1 MSGSASYY
9 LLVASSIRPR
19 WSCCMIDNVS
29 LLPRCSDYLYLEQ
42 IK

>member
-19 WSCCMIDNVS
+19 WSYFLINNESLRPFLVS
-29 LLPRCSDYLYLEQ
+29 GAN
-42 IK
+42 